1 MFQVS
6 RSNWIDFVLH
16 VIDPASSV
24 GKNQNKQTRELFGN
38 VSGRLIILGN
48 LRLLKGCRLMLRWW
62 PLLRVSTWLS
72 GFTKLESSKVGECVP
87 ARRSPMTG
95 PRLDLRYVDN

>member
-1 MFQVS
+1 VLPVPQHMFQVS

-38 VSGRLIILGN
+38 ASGRLTILGN

-62 PLLRVSTWLS
+62 PPVCSVSRLGSVVLPNWNR
-72 GFTKLESSKVGECVP
+72 
-87 ARRSPMTG
+87 AR
-95 PRLDLRYVDN
+95 